1 MAKFFSFFSRP
12 QPGGLPGQPA
22 TDVPLP
28 PFIGE
33 QGVNI
38 LNLVGYGMLIFGL
51 LNYVMTLIP
60 PQFTNPVWELQIIR
74 RLLDQAGVPLIG
86 FGLVFYRPL
95 ASIRPRGLYFLRALS
110 WLCLV
115 LALMFLLMLPLA
127 IVNTGRVSLL
137 NQNQTNQQV
146 KVRSEQIEQV
156 EKAIERGLKVS
167 ELRTLAQGLGLAPEK
182 INSPEL
188 AKNLLTELQTI
199 RNTNQEQALQVQSNL
214 RKRNT
219 QDLIKITIETLGL
232 ATLFVLIWLNTAW
245 TRQLRVG

>member
-12 QPGGLPGQPA
+12 QPDRPPGQPVA
-22 TDVPLP
+22 DVPLP

-33 QGVNI
+33 QGVNL

-51 LNYVMTLIP
+51 LNYVMTVIP

-86 FGLVFYRPL
+86 FGFVFYRPL
-95 ASIRPRGLYFLRALS
+95 ASMRRRGLYLLRVLS

-115 LALMFLLMLPLA
+115 LGLVFLLMLPLA

-137 NQNQTNQQV
+137 SQDQTNQQV
-146 KVRSEQIEQV
+146 KVRAEQIDQV
-156 EKAIERGLKVS
+156 EKAIQKGLRPN
-167 ELRTLAQGLGLAPEK
+167 ELRTLAQGLGLAPQK

-188 AKNLLTELQTI
+188 AKNLLAELQRI
-199 RNTNQEQALQVQSNL
+199 RNANQDQALELQSNL
-214 RKRNT
+214 RKRST
-219 QDLIKITIETLGL
+219 QDLIKTTIETLGL
-232 ATLFVLIWLNTAW
+232 ATLFVLMWLNTAW
-245 TRQLRVG
+245 TR